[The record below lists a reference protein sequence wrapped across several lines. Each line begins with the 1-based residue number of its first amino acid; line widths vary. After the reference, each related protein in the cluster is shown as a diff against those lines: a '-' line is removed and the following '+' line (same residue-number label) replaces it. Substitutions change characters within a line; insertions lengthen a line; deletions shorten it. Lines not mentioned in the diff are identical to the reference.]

1 MVARRN
7 QSLAWLLGTALSWGL
22 VMTGGAFAQDA
33 KEAPPAEEPKTE
45 APQAEAPKTEEAKP
59 AEAPKAEAAP
69 ADLTPPTVPPEVEA
83 KLEAARRAVAEA
95 IVAAEDAGLVD
106 TSISPPPILDILVKG
121 YAIDARVLKDKEGKK
136 PYAVS
141 PEVFAGWFTG
151 YGKLDGINYVDDVR
165 ILNPSAGLKTFFDQR
180 ANMLNHHIEAV
191 RKAKGEEAK
200 PAEEPK
206 AEEAKP
212 AEEPKAEEAKAEE
225 PKAEEAKA
233 EEAKPAEEPKAEEAK
248 AEEPKADE
256 EPKAE

>member
-33 KEAPPAEEPKTE
+33 KEAPPAEE
-45 APQAEAPKTEEAKP
+45 
-59 AEAPKAEAAP
+59 PKAEAAP